1 MRKSC
6 DDISHLIVF
15 GKTYPL
21 RLPDSLHK
29 WHVYLL
35 DKGHCI
41 LCVRREDLSLARKEG
56 MDNCEIPI
64 PVKTV
69 LRLGYHIQ
77 DDYVIV
83 AGTTFNDAGLI
94 IPEEDEEF

>member
-6 DDISHLIVF
+6 KDISHLIVV

-21 RLPDSLHK
+21 QLLDSLHK
-29 WHVYLL
+29 WHIYLL

-41 LCVRREDLSLARKEG
+41 LCIRREDLAMARKEG

-64 PVKTV
+64 PIKTV
-69 LRLGYHIQ
+69 LRLGYRIQ

-83 AGTTFNDAGLI
+83 SGTTFNENGLI
-94 IPEEDEEF
+94 IPEEEEEF

>member
-6 DDISHLIVF
+6 EDFAQLVVV
-15 GKTYPL
+15 GKTYP
-21 RLPDSLHK
+21 RQLPDQLHK
-29 WHVYLL
+29 WHVYIL

-41 LCVRREDLSLARKEG
+41 LCVRREDLGLARKEG
-56 MDNCEIPI
+56 MDLYEIPI

-77 DDYVIV
+77 DKYVIV
-83 AGTTFNDAGLI
+83 AGTQFNEDGLI
-94 IPEEDEEF
+94 IPEDEEEF